1 LRYALVFTKIQIEKL
16 CELDVNKTNSANVM
30 ETIKEQIPSFNNAV
44 DELNMTDKSKLQK
57 LLQALG
63 KLNSFEEARSSISGE
78 L

>member
-16 CELDVNKTNSANVM
+16 CELDVNKTNSTNVM